1 MLACMLAQKR
11 FQSLRQAYKLV
22 LRRFAWGRQNDHSAR
37 FGMRSLMHSRPWLK
51 DPVMV
56 PVVRKHKAAFAGGL
70 ALILLVLAALAGQL
84 PALPFGADKLV
95 TGPLQALGLIK
106 PPATA
111 SAPAANSPGQTQP
124 GGGANQRPPVTVS
137 LGKAA
142 RSAMPV
148 RFDVIGTVQAMAAV
162 TLRARVDSQ
171 ILSVEFEDGA
181 IVKKNDVLFKLD
193 SRQIEAQIKQA
204 EATLAKNKA
213 QLALYEL
220 EVSRNEQLAQREAT
234 SQQRLDVA
242 RANVATQKAQI
253 RGDEAALESLR
264 IQRSYYDVVAPISGR
279 VGVAGLKAGNI
290 ARQGDAAPPLATIN
304 QTSPIYVAF
313 PVPQRLLPELRQAM
327 TARSARVTAI
337 PQGLE
342 AGIEG
347 TIEVLDNAIDTTT
360 GTITARASFDNL
372 SELLWPGILCNVR
385 VTLRVDENAV
395 SVPREAVQTGQRG
408 TFVFTVENGVARQVP
423 VTAERS
429 IDGRTVILSGLKGD
443 ETIVTDG
450 HSQLVNGAR
459 VVPAQAPAVPAA
471 GQTARPGQG

>member
-1 MLACMLAQKR
+1 
-11 FQSLRQAYKLV
+11 
-22 LRRFAWGRQNDHSAR
+22 
-37 FGMRSLMHSRPWLK
+37 
-51 DPVMV
+51 MV
-56 PVVRKHKAAFAGGL
+56 PILKKHKAAMASGL
-70 ALILLVLAALAGQL
+70 VLIALIVAALAGRL
-84 PALPFGADKLV
+84 PNLPFGADNLV

-106 PPATA
+106 PHPSGQTA
-111 SAPAANSPGQTQP
+111 APSSAGQRPPGQPGQNQA

-137 LGKAA
+137 LGKAT
-142 RSAMPV
+142 RSAIPV
-148 RFDVIGTVQAMAAV
+148 RFDVIGTVQAMASV

-171 ILSVEFEDGA
+171 IISVEFEDGA
-181 IVKKNDVLFKLD
+181 IVKKGDVLFRLD

-253 RGDEAALESLR
+253 RGDEAVLESLKV
-264 IQRSYYDVVAPISGR
+264 QRSYYDVVAPIGGR

-313 PVPQRLLPELRQAM
+313 PIPQRLLPELRQAM
-327 TARSARVTAI
+327 INRSARVTAI
-337 PQGLE
+337 PQGSE
-342 AGIEG
+342 AGIDG
-347 TIEVLDNAIDTTT
+347 TIEVLDNTIDTTT
-360 GTITARASFDNL
+360 GTITARASFDNP

-408 TFVFTVENGVARQVP
+408 TYVFAIENGVAKQVP

-443 ETIVTDG
+443 ETVVTDG

-459 VVPAQAPAVPAA
+459 VIPAQAPAVPAA
-471 GQTARPGQG
+471 GNAARPGQG

>member
-1 MLACMLAQKR
+1 
-11 FQSLRQAYKLV
+11 
-22 LRRFAWGRQNDHSAR
+22 
-37 FGMRSLMHSRPWLK
+37 
-51 DPVMV
+51 MV
-56 PVVRKHKAAFAGGL
+56 PILKKHKAAMASGL
-70 ALILLVLAALAGQL
+70 VLIALIVAALAGRL
-84 PALPFGADKLV
+84 PNLPFGADKLV

-106 PPATA
+106 PHPSGQTA
-111 SAPAANSPGQTQP
+111 APSSAGQRPPGQPGQNQA

-137 LGKAA
+137 LGKAT
-142 RSAMPV
+142 RSAIPV
-148 RFDVIGTVQAMAAV
+148 RFDVIGTVQAMASV

-171 ILSVEFEDGA
+171 IISVEFEDGA
-181 IVKKNDVLFKLD
+181 IVKKGDVLFRLD

-253 RGDEAALESLR
+253 RGDEAVLESLKV
-264 IQRSYYDVVAPISGR
+264 QRSYYDVVAPIGGR

-313 PVPQRLLPELRQAM
+313 PIPQRLLPELRQAM
-327 TARSARVTAI
+327 INRSARVTAI
-337 PQGLE
+337 PQGSE
-342 AGIEG
+342 AGIDG
-347 TIEVLDNAIDTTT
+347 TIEVLDNTIDTTT
-360 GTITARASFDNL
+360 GTITARASFDNP

-408 TFVFTVENGVARQVP
+408 TYVFAIENGVAKQVP

-443 ETIVTDG
+443 ETVVTDG

-459 VVPAQAPAVPAA
+459 VIPAQAPAVPAA
-471 GQTARPGQG
+471 GNAARPGQG